1 MESMTWM
8 LRRRW
13 WLLPVLAILVAGS
26 IAVNLGSGEAF
37 HPLRELAGAAAAV
50 VLATLAAAG
59 LLAIDRWP
67 AAAVVGLGALVG
79 GYFTVGGENG
89 PDLFNVLVAAFLL
102 ATREQIRE
110 WFGWL
115 EIGRASCRER
125 VCQYV

>member
-59 LLAIDRWP
+59 LLAIARLP
-67 AAAVVGLGALVG
+67 AAAVVGVG
-79 GYFTVGGENG
+79 ISEGRRVGKEGVRKVRSRWS
-89 PDLFNVLVAAFLL
+89 PFP
-102 ATREQIRE
+102 
-110 WFGWL
+110 
-115 EIGRASCRER
+115 
-125 VCQYV
+125 